1 MTRHTVRLVVQLVLA
16 AGCAA
21 GAVLSWLKVRS
32 LVDVAPV
39 TEGQPATVSVV
50 YDPPMMLLCW
60 ALATTAG
67 VLAVLGVAGLVRS
80 RRKVLDTYT
89 P

>member
-1 MTRHTVRLVVQLVLA
+1 MRHAVQLVLSA
-16 AGCAA
+16 AAAA
-21 GAVLSWLKVRS
+21 GALLCWGHITS

-50 YDPPMMLLCW
+50 YNPPLMLLVW
-60 ALATTAG
+60 LLAVAAG
-67 VLAVLGVAGLVRS
+67 VLAVLGVAGL
-80 RRKVLDTYT
+80 RRRRIH

>member
-1 MTRHTVRLVVQLVLA
+1 MRSRGHVIQLVLA
-16 AGCAA
+16 AAA
-21 GAVLSWLKVRS
+21 AVGAALCWSQVTS

-50 YDPPMMLLCW
+50 YDPPLMFLAW

-67 VLAVLGVAGLVRS
+67 VLAVLGVAGL
-80 RRKVLDTYT
+80 RRRRQPT

>member
-1 MTRHTVRLVVQLVLA
+1 VLA

-21 GAVLSWLKVRS
+21 GAVLCWLHVRS
-32 LVDVAPV
+32 PVDVAPV

-50 YDPPMMLLCW
+50 YDPPLMLLCW
-60 ALATTAG
+60 ALATVAG
-67 VLAVLGVAGLVRS
+67 VLAVLGAAGLLRR
-80 RRKVLDTYT
+80 RRKALDTYT

>member
-1 MTRHTVRLVVQLVLA
+1 VRHAVQLVLA
-16 AGCAA
+16 LAA
-21 GAVLSWLKVRS
+21 AAAAAWCWPRVSS

-50 YDPPMMLLCW
+50 YSAPVLLVLVLVT
-60 ALATTAG
+60 AAG
-67 VLAVLGVAGLVRS
+67 VLAVLGVAGW
-80 RRKVLDTYT
+80 RRRRPRHRLDAYT